1 MSPWTVAYQIPLSMG
16 FSRQKYWSGL
26 PFPSAGDPPDP
37 EIEPESHAL
46 AGRFFTIAAP
56 EDQHKASK
64 PSEKSS
70 QRTLSLETEDLTLCV
85 CMDCSPPGS
94 SIRGILQAR
103 ILEWVAISFSRKS
116 SLLRD

>member
-1 MSPWTVAYQIPLSMG
+1 MTPWTVAHQVPLSMG

-26 PFPSAGDPPDP
+26 PFPSAGDPPVP

-64 PSEKSS
+64 PTEKSS
-70 QRTLSLETEDLTLCV
+70 QRTLSLETEDLTLS
-85 CMDCSPPGS
+85 SPLSVFMWASHPAASTVLALPHG
-94 SIRGILQAR
+94 AR
-103 ILEWVAISFSRKS
+103 LDEEVGEY
-116 SLLRD
+116 